1 MVSDATKQTQTT
13 VAHHLEAVMSGD
25 LDVILSDY
33 TEESILFTP
42 EGPVHGLRQL
52 RSFME
57 AFISNMPPGM
67 VEAWEMVRQDAE
79 GEVEYV
85 LWKAGPFVPLG
96 TDTFIVRDG
105 KIITQ
110 TFAAY
115 MPPSA

>member
-13 VAHHLEAVMSGD
+13 IAHHLEAVMSGD
-25 LDVILSDY
+25 LDVIMSDY

-42 EGPVHGLRQL
+42 EGPVRGLRQL

-79 GEVEYV
+79 GEVEYI